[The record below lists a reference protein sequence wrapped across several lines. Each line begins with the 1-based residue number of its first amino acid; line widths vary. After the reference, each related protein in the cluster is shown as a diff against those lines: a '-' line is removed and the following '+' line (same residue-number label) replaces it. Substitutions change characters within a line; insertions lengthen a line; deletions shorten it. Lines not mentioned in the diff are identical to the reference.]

1 MIITRSTVTAA
12 AATTTT
18 TTTAARWS
26 LLQNR
31 ETLGRTYHNVGGK
44 RRSTADLLHSDAVS
58 AMLSRNCGR
67 RVVHG
72 NDNSN
77 IIEPQWISYTEIV
90 SVLPYYYY
98 CQRLAIISIVASL
111 LADDDV
117 RGDDLISERLSE
129 HRDDAG
135 TDNSTATSSDDLR
148 LLNRRNGLLRCC
160 A

>member
-1 MIITRSTVTAA
+1 
-12 AATTTT
+12 
-18 TTTAARWS
+18 
-26 LLQNR
+26 
-31 ETLGRTYHNVGGK
+31 
-44 RRSTADLLHSDAVS
+44 
-58 AMLSRNCGR
+58 MLSRNCGR

-117 RGDDLISERLSE
+117 RGDDLISGRLLE
-129 HRDDAG
+129 HRDNAG
-135 TDNSTATSSDDLR
+135 TDYSTATSNDDLR
-148 LLNRRNGLLRCC
+148 LLNRWNGLLRCC